1 MRRDEPLPLTEQV
14 EEIRAES
21 DDRITAL
28 VVPALER
35 SAAWVCR
42 QAAIVRERFSR
53 LSNNR
58 ADA

>member
-1 MRRDEPLPLTEQV
+1 MRRDEPLPLGEQV

-21 DDRITAL
+21 DDRITAM

-35 SAAWVCR
+35 SADWVSR
-42 QAAIVRERFSR
+42 QAAAVRERIFR
-53 LSNNR
+53 YGNKR